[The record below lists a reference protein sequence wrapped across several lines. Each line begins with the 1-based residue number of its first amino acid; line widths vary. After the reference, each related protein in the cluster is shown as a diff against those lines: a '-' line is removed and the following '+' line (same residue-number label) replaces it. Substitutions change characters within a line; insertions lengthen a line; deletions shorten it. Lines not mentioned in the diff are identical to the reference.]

1 MSFPR
6 VFRNVPRAD
15 GLLGG
20 IIGGDDGSND
30 NGGGLLGNPFSS
42 LLPGLGGITSALS
55 PILPLPSPHP
65 GSASSDTTATN
76 TGTIS
81 LTTGTPTSATT
92 ATSDTSSTSAASAT
106 SDTSSLTS
114 DTQTATSTQP
124 TATDSLTQSS
134 TQQTPT
140 PTPTSTPTQ
149 DSATLP
155 PSSAS
160 TSSTSSGSASAT
172 AIGDNAPKGF
182 LQNKALS
189 VGVITAAS
197 LVGLV
202 MLIALATWAIRKRR
216 NDRLHQDILD
226 YSTANLVGDAEKG
239 GGGAG
244 AADGG
249 SRRQMFADAGDN
261 GSSSGH
267 GSGSSSGH
275 GTAAYSQPPV
285 QPSRGMYEN
294 AGYPSLPVFVP
305 QPAPS
310 RAANPYSQPAYAD
323 RSYAFPSQE
332 QNNTYAN
339 WGYGGYGNNAA
350 TAPVTQTQNA
360 YDQAYGGYDDA
371 YGGIDSAAMAG
382 VGAGAQSQGP
392 QRRPSAHRKPPP
404 QLYIPPTNP
413 IAQAITNTQSPDSTV
428 SLSKPALQ
436 PASGMGAAQPA
447 RRTSL
452 LNSPPAGST
461 ESGSMSKRERR
472 DTLTH
477 VELLDPAAP
486 KAPTSS
492 PPLPDEFGTVPASK
506 DSPAE
511 IPVRRLVVRNE

>member
-1 MSFPR
+1 MSIPR

-20 IIGGDDGSND
+20 IASIAGIGGDDGKND
-30 NGGGLLGNPFSS
+30 AGFLSIGDPLTN
-42 LLPGLGGITSALS
+42 LPGFGGITSALS
-55 PILPLPSPHP
+55 LPLPSPGP
-65 GSASSDTTATN
+65 GSSSSDTTTTN

-81 LTTGTPTSATT
+81 LTSDTATSATAT
-92 ATSDTSSTSAASAT
+92 TSDTTSTSATSAT

-114 DTQTATSTQP
+114 DTQTATNTQP
-124 TATDSLTQSS
+124 PATNSPTQTLTQQS
-134 TQQTPT
+134 QTSA
-140 PTPTSTPTQ
+140 PTSPPSQ

-155 PSSAS
+155 PTSA
-160 TSSTSSGSASAT
+160 TSSSSSGSASAT
-172 AIGDNAPKGF
+172 AVGDNAPKGF

-202 MLIALATWAIRKRR
+202 LLIALATWAIRKRR
-216 NDRLHQDILD
+216 KDRLHQDILD
-226 YSTANLVGDAEKG
+226 FSTANLVSDAEKG

-244 AADGG
+244 AADSR

-261 GSSSGH
+261 GSISGH

-275 GTAAYSQPPV
+275 GTAAYSQPPSPAV
-285 QPSRGMYEN
+285 
-294 AGYPSLPVFVP
+294 AGH
-305 QPAPS
+305 PAAS
-310 RAANPYSQPAYAD
+310 RAVNPYSQPAYAD

-350 TAPVTQTQNA
+350 TAPAAQPQNA

-404 QLYIPPTNP
+404 QLYIPPANP
-413 IAQAITNTQSPDSTV
+413 IAQAVANTQSPESTV
-428 SLSKPALQ
+428 SLTKPPLQ

-447 RRTSL
+447 RRMSL

-461 ESGSMSKRERR
+461 ESGSEPKRERR

-506 DSPAE
+506 DRPAE
-511 IPVRRLVVRNE
+511 EPVRRLVVRNE